1 MSSNWCAGTGG
12 VLVATRSDVLL
23 LCQVALFRH
32 DLEHAVA
39 ELLRDFIQVS
49 ALGPDHHTAVH
60 HPTEVGQSRWAARRG
75 GVKRV
80 HSARGFGRA
89 DMLWVPAGNR
99 RWEEGDENWDAHVDR
114 VHRARW
120 WLQCMQDLPE
130 S

>member
-75 GVKRV
+75 GSNGCIRRGV
-80 HSARGFGRA
+80 SAEPTCYGYQRGIVVGKKAMRIG
-89 DMLWVPAGNR
+89 MR
-99 RWEEGDENWDAHVDR
+99 
-114 VHRARW
+114 
-120 WLQCMQDLPE
+120 M
-130 S
+130 